1 MSSQIQSVTDGEHPG
16 PVTWHDIARI
26 ASIPATSRS
35 NWATQMAEHTQDNI
49 NDKPLA
55 IHAKVDRPF
64 LLSSSYYHIFLSI
77 FLFKP
82 FWVATNDC
90 TVNNSWAIDQSDNF
104 LIHSYPVVGRKRRW
118 SAHHRNSPACTT
130 SLARIP
136 TAIQGSLHVTNT
148 GRADNHPTLSVPK
161 AV

>member
-1 MSSQIQSVTDGEHPG
+1 MSSQIQSVTGGEHPE
-16 PVTWHDIARI
+16 PVTWHDVARI

-77 FLFKP
+77 FLFKS

-90 TVNNSWAIDQSDNF
+90 TVNNSWTIDQSDNF
-104 LIHSYPVVGRKRRW
+104 LIHSYRVVGRKRRW
-118 SAHHRNSPACTT
+118 RGKMDYVSLKSFDSSSSSSA
-130 SLARIP
+130 
-136 TAIQGSLHVTNT
+136 
-148 GRADNHPTLSVPK
+148 
-161 AV
+161 